1 MARKASRGCHA
12 PPRSPADLPEE
23 VSGVI
28 ETLVEALAVPVEAYR
43 RANAEV
49 ALRVCDPAVLA
60 LVTDGLV
67 ARLGG
72 PSSGPAVATLAQ
84 FGGRSLSAVTLAF
97 TRTRNAAAQRDMVE
111 VLARVAPRLDLDRR
125 LIAMGE
131 AGMLLPRFAADDTV
145 RRGLKRLVALLR
157 SIDEKPNPAGQP
169 AKAAAPAVSSPAAE
183 G

>member
-1 MARKASRGCHA
+1 MARKSSRGYRA
-12 PPRSPADLPEE
+12 PPRSPAELPEA

-28 ETLVEALAVPVEAYR
+28 ETLVEALAVPVEASR
-43 RANAEV
+43 RDNADV
-49 ALRVCDPAVLA
+49 VLRQCIPEVLA

-72 PSSGPAVATLAQ
+72 PASGPAVATLAQ
-84 FGGRSLSAVTLAF
+84 FGGRSLPAVTLAF
-97 TRTRNAAAQRDMVE
+97 TRTRSAAAQRDMVE

-145 RRGLKRLVALLR
+145 RQDLKRLVALLR
-157 SIDEKPNPAGQP
+157 SADEKPSRAGQP
-169 AKAAAPAVSSPAAE
+169 AEDTAGAASSPAAE